1 MTNPYHFVVETADA
15 NLSGGRRQLNGVNT
29 QRFNSRHGLVG
40 HLFQW
45 RIKIEARQPLS
56 TGTGGDRVI

>member
-1 MTNPYHFVVETADA
+1 LRENKSSLETPDA
-15 NLSGGRRQLNGVNT
+15 NPSGGMRQLNGVNT

-45 RIKIEARQPLS
+45 RFKIEAKQPCSMELL
-56 TGTGGDRVI
+56 VIA